1 MHRFPLLSLA
11 AVLSLAVGC
20 AAALGGGKEPAAAVS
35 QPLPADPSGRSRAG
49 LGALRLDGGFVLS
62 GQGIGGLSGLAL
74 LSDGQSFVSVSDR
87 GSLVSGRFV
96 EDAGG
101 HLSGAT
107 GVQRRRLPLDDPPPD
122 LRGRDRPR
130 PTDAEEVT
138 AAPDGGWLVS
148 FERDH
153 RIVRYPADFAAHSA
167 AGSAVDGRRKPVRL
181 PTPPGFADAPDNGGA
196 EAMTLI
202 GDERILV
209 LEEGEDDGR
218 ARRGWIG
225 RFEAGGGV
233 AWRTLAYRAAPG
245 FRPSGAT
252 RLPDGDVLVLERRVS
267 WFAGWSAR
275 IVRIDAAAL
284 SEETLALEG
293 GPGGAELCGT
303 ELGRIEG
310 GPLADNY
317 EGIAAWPAPGGG
329 VWIYLVSDDNLSSL
343 QSTFVLRLRLEPS
356 ALTPRPDRPAAGVP
370 RP

>member
-1 MHRFPLLSLA
+1 MRRLPILPLAPVLLLA
-11 AVLSLAVGC
+11 ALLLAVGC
-20 AAALGGGKEPAAAVS
+20 AAAFGGGKEPAVAVS
-35 QPLPADPSGRSRAG
+35 QPLPADPSGWSTAG

-74 LSDGQSFVSVSDR
+74 LPDGQSFVSVSDR

-107 GVQRRRLPLDDPPPD
+107 GVQRRRLPLDAPPPD

-153 RIVRYPADFAAHSA
+153 RIVRYPADFAVRPTADF
-167 AGSAVDGRRKPVRL
+167 AGDGRRKPVRL
-181 PTPPGFADAPDNGGA
+181 PTAPGLADAPDNGGV
-196 EAMTLI
+196 EAMTLLAD
-202 GDERILV
+202 GRLLV

-218 ARRGWIG
+218 VLRGWIG
-225 RFEAGGGV
+225 RFAAGGGV
-233 AWRTLAYRAAPG
+233 DWRTLTYRAAPG

-252 RLPDGDVLVLERRVS
+252 RLSDGDVLVLERRVS

-275 IVRIDAAAL
+275 IVRIDAAAFSEQAL
-284 SEETLALEG
+284 SA
-293 GPGGAELCGT
+293 GAELCGT
-303 ELGRIEG
+303 ELGRIDG

-317 EGIAAWPAPGGG
+317 EGIAALPAPGGG
-329 VWIYLVSDDNLSSL
+329 TWIYLVSDDNFSLL
-343 QSTFVLRLRLEPS
+343 QSTFFLRLRLELPAVS
-356 ALTPRPDRPAAGVP
+356 PRPDRPAASSL